1 MRSCRLIVASLI
13 VVAGLAAGTTTTAAA
28 PIVFAPKIVV
38 TPSQHLAPGQVVSV
52 TGTHFAARHDYT
64 IEECSQTR
72 WVVTQRVC
80 NTTQVV
86 HVTTNRAG
94 GFHSKLTVELCPPPP
109 VTAAASSLLKIC
121 YVGAP
126 TIHGVDVDSLLGA
139 ARITVQV
146 HP

>member
-1 MRSCRLIVASLI
+1 MRSCRPIIASLI
-13 VVAGLAAGTTTTAAA
+13 VVAGLAAATTTAAA
-28 PIVFAPKIVV
+28 GPIIFAPTIVV
-38 TPSQHLAPGQVVSV
+38 TPSQHLAPGQVVAL

-64 IEECSQTR
+64 IEECSRTS
-72 WVVTQRVC
+72 WVVTEHVC
-80 NTTQVV
+80 NTTQAV

-126 TIHGVDVDSLLGA
+126 TIQGVDVDTLAGA
-139 ARITVQV
+139 AKITVQV